1 MYMIHKHKT
10 MAENWN
16 MSMIFKLYKKCNLDI
31 YKLSKNYI
39 VHTLVCFCNSF
50 KTKAGRLKPM
60 NVKDKTECKKGLIKS
75 NYLVSYLLRSLKKM
89 WRLKGVKGGK
99 EAQWGKNICNF
110 AFEFNEI
117 LWFFTL
123 FKTEITKIAQF
134 SIRLI
139 PFQCVGTKIWWL
151 FKCPGCLDLTLL

>member
-89 WRLKGVKGGK
+89 WRLKGVKGERRHNGVK
-99 EAQWGKNICNF
+99 IFVISHLNLTRFYGSSLYSRLKLLKSHSFLSDWFLFNVWGQKF
-110 AFEFNEI
+110 
-117 LWFFTL
+117 
-123 FKTEITKIAQF
+123 
-134 SIRLI
+134 
-139 PFQCVGTKIWWL
+139 GD
-151 FKCPGCLDLTLL
+151 CLNALVA